1 VYGERF
7 SSVARQSNDSIHDTE
22 LKWGV
27 KEGKGTRGKSK
38 MAREFG
44 KVTRISVIVTV
55 LVALVMLAAP
65 VLQIGG
71 KSVSPVGDAA
81 AANGSRVFN
90 VGMVDLTGGVST
102 LSPFMYTMSAEF
114 DLIWPCYST
123 LLTYDVNAKIV
134 GDLATSWSLAPDGLT
149 WNFKLAQNA
158 YFINRTN
165 PLSTAHPVTA
175 TDVMWVFNE
184 LNTNPKNHLSSYFLT
199 GTVGLIDSM
208 WTGANQW
215 DFFVKTK
222 TPFAPFLGAMTVIPI
237 VPEYIWG
244 HLKNPDTPTTYKN
257 LDLTGS
263 GAFYYDIVGLP
274 AAGLATL
281 KRNPQWFQEA
291 NKGWQLHIDTLNFKN
306 AMDDAGAWT
315 DLTLGL
321 TDVFLN
327 VAPSQYINNV
337 QGGQT
342 PGIIG
347 WAQST
352 GFVYEYQLNQ
362 MTLAQRAAGV
372 GSPGGSNNQLLLDP
386 TVKLAMAMLVDKPQ
400 FIQDVVLGLGTVA
413 DSLVPDSNPWHY
425 TYPNP
430 VVYDPVAARALLM
443 AAGWAFDSSGAPATS
458 TTLPLCKAGGADPLS
473 FRMLTLTGADWLQ
486 GSNLLKEWAGYGGV
500 ELTVQVMSTNQANSA
515 WYAGD
520 FDTWLWDWV
529 FTPTSDPST
538 DCLQVD
544 TSMAI
549 GSWSGSYWANAEFDA
564 LYNRSLVTMD
574 PVARRV
580 LTDRM
585 QAMIYEDHNDQL
597 IAYTKYLYAANTAN
611 WYGPSFGNWAQH
623 WTLMPD
629 QGYPWLYM
637 QLSPVDNH
645 APTVAIGSP
654 TFEGFKNEPIPVYG
668 SATDGSPL
676 EYQWYWGDGSK
687 TGWVASASQSHTY
700 ATDGIYNAYF
710 AAREQGTADGF
721 ISVNQTTITVID
733 ASNRAPTISSITMT
747 PSSGLEEWTIV
758 NFVAAATDLDG
769 DLLSYNWNFN
779 DSYTAVGR
787 NVNHTFATGGS
798 YLVNLK
804 VDDGHPGPG
813 RPAVATK
820 AVSVKINHPPVIS
833 IQSSQTVIWKTNAPF
848 TATASD
854 ADLDTM
860 RFTWVWDDAS
870 KLVTTTPSATHWYTQ
885 KGLYNVRVYADDL
898 TGLAGHNVSALCIV
912 KSVALPTPPYGLT
925 LSVNR
930 SAIYTTQSV
939 MFTASARDPGG
950 DGMRFRINC
959 GDGTSIV
966 RDMPGTAN
974 DALVTVTAAHT
985 YLTAG
990 AMAARLYV
998 SDGLDNIT
1006 LATPVTVTVTAND
1019 PPSVTPLTNKKVWAG
1034 NSTPFSAVAFDPDG
1048 DPMRYTWNF
1057 GDGTPLQAGASTTH
1071 VYAKAGI
1078 YTFTVYVNDLKGIAG
1093 HNVSS
1098 SATAKIA
1105 FNIPLAVGWNF
1116 VSVPVVGY
1124 GYKAS
1129 NISLT
1134 FGDMISSWAP
1144 ATQKYDKTYI
1154 KGISPSGADFVIAP
1168 HVGYWIWVGAAKTI
1182 HLYGSVPSTPQTYTF
1197 TVPVAGGWVALGFES
1212 LKTTLKANN
1221 LTTMY
1226 SGTGAI
1232 TMVAWFNAATGKY
1245 SSWISALPGL
1255 NNFALAPG
1263 VAYWIW
1269 VTAGTGGTLTYIP

>member
-1 VYGERF
+1 
-7 SSVARQSNDSIHDTE
+7 
-22 LKWGV
+22 
-27 KEGKGTRGKSK
+27 

-55 LVALVMLAAP
+55 LIALVMLAAP

-71 KSVSPVGDAA
+71 KSVGPVGDVAA
-81 AANGSRVFN
+81 APGTRVFN
-90 VGMVDLTGGVST
+90 VGLVDLTGSVST

-114 DLIWPCYST
+114 DVIWPCYST
-123 LLTYDVNAKIV
+123 LLTYDLNAKII
-134 GDLATSWSLAPDGLT
+134 GDLATSWSVAPDGLT

-175 TDVMWVFNE
+175 ADVIWTFNE
-184 LNTNPKNHLSSYFLT
+184 LATNPKNHLSSYFLT
-199 GTVGLIDSM
+199 GTVSLLDSM

-257 LDLTGS
+257 LDITGS

-274 AAGLATL
+274 SAGIATL
-281 KRNPQWFQEA
+281 QKNPQWFQEA
-291 NKGWQLHIDTLNFKN
+291 NKGWQLHINTLNYKN

-315 DLTLGL
+315 SLDLGL

-327 VAPSQYINNV
+327 VAPAQYIDKIVNN
-337 QGGQT
+337 T
-342 PGIIG
+342 DPNSKFIG

-362 MTLAQRAAGV
+362 LSLAQRDALGMHA
-372 GSPGGSNNQLLLDP
+372 GSNNQLLLDP
-386 TVKLAMAMLVDKPQ
+386 TVKLAMAMCVNKPQ
-400 FIQDVVLGLGTVA
+400 FITEVVLGLGTVA

-425 TYPNP
+425 TYPTP
-430 VVYDPVAARALLM
+430 LVYDPVAARQLLM
-443 AAGWAFDSSGAPATS
+443 DAGWAFDSTGAPAIS
-458 TTLPLCKAGGADPLS
+458 TTVPLYKAGGLDPLS
-473 FRMLTLTGADWLQ
+473 FRMLTLTGSDWLL
-486 GSNLLKEWAGYGGV
+486 GSNLLKEWAALGGV
-500 ELTVQVMSTNQANSA
+500 LLTVDVMSTNQANSA
-515 WYAGD
+515 WYAGN

-574 PVARRV
+574 PVARRA

-597 IAYTKYLYAANTAN
+597 IAYTKYLYAANTVN
-611 WYGPSFGNWAQH
+611 WYGPSFGNWAAH

-654 TFEGFKNEPIPVYG
+654 TFEGFKGDLIPVFG
-668 SATDGSPL
+668 SATDGSTL

-687 TGWVASASQSHTY
+687 TGWQTSASQSHTY
-700 ATDGIYNAYF
+700 ANDGIYTAYF

-747 PSSGLEEWTIV
+747 PSSGLEEWTLV
-758 NFVAAATDLDG
+758 KFEATATDLDG
-769 DLLSYNWNFN
+769 DGLSYNWNFN
-779 DSYTAVGR
+779 DTYTGMGR
-787 NVNHTFATGGS
+787 IVNHTFATGGS
-798 YLVNLK
+798 YLVTLK

-813 RPAVATK
+813 RPAIATK

-833 IQSSQTVIWKTNAPF
+833 IQSSQTAMWKTNVYF
-848 TATASD
+848 NATASD

-860 RFTWVWDDAS
+860 RFTWVWGDGS
-870 KLVTTTPSATHWYTQ
+870 TLVTITPLNVTHAYSQ
-885 KGLYNVRVYADDL
+885 KGIYNVDVYANDM
-898 TGLAGHNVSALCIV
+898 TGLAGHNVSARDRVTI
-912 KSVALPTPPYGLT
+912 KGASSPPHT
-925 LSVNR
+925 LSLSVDD
-930 SAIYTTQSV
+930 TTPWVSQTV
-939 MFTASARDPGG
+939 TFTAEAKDGTG
-950 DGMRFRINC
+950 DAMRFTINC
-959 GDGTSIV
+959 GDGTYV
-966 RDMPGTAN
+966 VVNTPETTN
-974 DALVTVTAAHT
+974 NKLVTVTATHR
-985 YLTAG
+985 YFLAG
-990 AMAARLYV
+990 AMTAWLYV
-998 SDGLDNIT
+998 YDGQDNTTGT
-1006 LATPVTVTVTAND
+1006 LVPVDLTVTLNRLPV
-1019 PPSVTPLTNKKVWAG
+1019 VTPLTNKNIWQG
-1034 NSTPFSAVAFDPDG
+1034 SSTTFTAVAVDADLETL
-1048 DPMRYTWNF
+1048 RYTWNF

-1071 VYAKAGI
+1071 TYAKAGI
-1078 YTFTVYVNDLKGIAG
+1078 YTFTVYVNDLTGLAG

-1098 SATAKIA
+1098 SATASVA
-1105 FNIPLAVGWNF
+1105 FNLALVVGWNF
-1116 VSVPVVGY
+1116 VSVPVVGF
-1124 GYKAS
+1124 GYNAS
-1129 NISLT
+1129 TIGLLT
-1134 FGDMISSWAP
+1134 GSVIVSWNS
-1144 ATQKYDKTYI
+1144 ATQAYDKNYI
-1154 KGISPSGADFVIAP
+1154 KGISPLSADFAIAP
-1168 HVGYWIWVGAAKTI
+1168 NAGYWVWVAAARTL
-1182 HLYGSVPSTPQTYTF
+1182 HLYGSIPTTVQSNVFVVPGG
-1197 TVPVAGGWVALGFES
+1197 GGWVAVGFAS
-1212 LKTTLKANN
+1212 LKTTWNAQNITG
-1221 LTTMY
+1221 TTTVPGFY
-1226 SGTGAI
+1226 SGSGNVTLVAKYTGVYVTFI
-1232 TMVAWFNAATGKY
+1232 KGTPM
-1245 SSWISALPGL
+1245 
-1255 NNFALAPG
+1255 NNFALVPG
-1263 VAYWIW
+1263 VGYWCW
-1269 VTAGTGGTLTYIP
+1269 ATASGALSYIP